1 MLNLGGMM
9 FMAEENKSEGSYGN
23 FDSLKER
30 LTAVTNQIDAIKDSF
45 TRSTEELAKIQSMLN
60 IGNLDDI
67 TSVLEKYENRIAEAE
82 RKREEAMEGARKYS
96 EELEKEKERL
106 IKLWDAYKSRE
117 EELSNIEKKLAE
129 YEERVR
135 TVEASKKQM
144 EEDFTARINT
154 LEQKLKENEEKI
166 TLFDEYKTRCEE
178 FDHIRNQLE
187 TEIQELKEENAKKE
201 EELKQLNE
209 KIGELTEQA
218 QYAEY
223 KEKYE
228 EVNAEYE
235 KEKERLTKLYHLYEE
250 TDAECKRL
258 KEENKKWQEWYNS
271 NREIFSKLFSTAP
284 PVGTTPST
292 GETVEPNPT
301 TSTSSP
307 PAGEVVI
314 DVENP
319 EDKTPKKKRRFKFK
333 K

>member
-1 MLNLGGMM
+1 MV
-9 FMAEENKSEGSYGN
+9 EENESEGNYGN
-23 FDSLKER
+23 LDSLKER
-30 LTAVTNQIDAIKDSF
+30 LTAVTNQIDAIRDSF
-45 TRSTEELAKIQSMLN
+45 TRSTEELAKIQNMLN
-60 IGNLDDI
+60 IGNLEDI
-67 TSVLEKYENRIAEAE
+67 TSVIEKYENRVAEAE
-82 RKREEAMEGARKYS
+82 KKREEAMEGARRYS

-106 IKLWDAYKSRE
+106 IKLWDAYKNRE
-117 EELSNIEKKLAE
+117 EELSNIERKLAE

-135 TVEASKKQM
+135 AADASKKQM
-144 EEDFTARINT
+144 EEDFTARIKT
-154 LEQKLKENEEKI
+154 LEQKLKENEEKT

-187 TEIQELKEENAKKE
+187 TEIHDLKEENTKKE

-209 KIGELTEQA
+209 KISELTEQA
-218 QYAEY
+218 KYAEY

-271 NREIFSKLFSTAP
+271 NKEIFSKLFSTAP
-284 PVGTTPST
+284 PVGTPPST
-292 GETVEPNPT
+292 GETVEPTTTTP
-301 TSTSSP
+301 TSTP
-307 PAGEVVI
+307 PSDEVEI
-314 DVENP
+314 DIENP
-319 EDKTPKKKRRFKFK
+319 EDKKPKKKKRFKFK